1 MTWARQ
7 NMITIH
13 TGMFILK
20 QITALKTPCLVWCAG
35 TSLRLN
41 LLSVWA
47 WAGWGISP
55 AFPRWTPWRKF
66 RAHSLLRFLFSS
78 LDLLIISSWCTS
90 SEPGWILFWTS
101 VLNECCASRSSQQIV
116 YRWMFSSCPV
126 YPQITPNNRYF
137 HPVENAEIWNES
149 RSGKEKAEAH
159 MLGFSLPLSFRF

>member
-20 QITALKTPCLVWCAG
+20 QITALKTPCLVHCAG

-47 WAGWGISP
+47 WAGWGMPP

-66 RAHSLLRFLFSS
+66 RAHSLLWLLFSS

-90 SEPGWILFWTS
+90 LGLGWIVFWTS
-101 VLNECCASRSSQQIV
+101 VLNKCCVSRSSQQIV
-116 YRWMFSSCPV
+116 YHWMFSSCPV
-126 YPQITPNNRYF
+126 YPQITPSNRYF
-137 HPVENAEIWNES
+137 HPVENTEIWNES

-159 MLGFSLPLSFRF
+159 MLGFALPPSLRF